1 MEAGMR
7 TTIDVRE
14 SVMSQLLALAKART
28 KTEAVNRALEEYV
41 RLKRIEELRSLRGK
55 LKLAPDIDKAR
66 EWENDE

>member
-1 MEAGMR
+1 MR